1 MTASKQYRWIVCNPD
16 EKTVQ
21 ALMQQINV
29 SEPIAR
35 ALVNRGIT
43 TYDEAKAFF
52 RPSVEYLHSP
62 FLMNGMKEAAERLS
76 KAIDEKEKILIYGD
90 YDVDGTTATALLL
103 LFLKKLGAEVDFYVN
118 DRKTEGYG
126 VGLTGINYAISQNVS
141 VIVTVDC
148 GITAIEPIKYCR
160 QNGIDVIICDHHE
173 AKTERPNAL
182 AILDAK
188 QEGCNYP
195 FKELSGCGVAFK
207 LACALCDIR
216 GIDKELAF
224 EFLDFVALAV
234 AADIVPI
241 VEENRTLMAEGI
253 KRMQLKKRPGLKA
266 LAEVAGLNIE
276 RMSTSSIVFAL
287 SPRINA
293 AGRLDHARE
302 AIKLLTAQDETEA
315 QEAAE
320 HLGNLNKTRREI
332 DADVFKEAEED
343 AKKLLT
349 QYASSIVLYKPDW
362 HLGVIGIVAS
372 RIVERFYLPTIILTE
387 NDGILKG
394 SARSVFGFNLYEA
407 IATCQAHLIQFG
419 GHEMAAGL
427 SMRIEQL
434 DEFRAAFDVHC
445 AEKLDFELRTPAIQI
460 DAELKLEQI
469 TANFYN
475 VIKQFEPCGPG
486 NMHPL
491 FLTRN
496 LTLSAPPRLLKDQHL
511 KFTVRD
517 EEKRTFD
524 VIGFNM
530 AHYFESLK
538 ESGRS
543 VSLVYSID
551 ENEWNGKTTFQLR
564 LRDLKVE

>member
-1 MTASKQYRWIVCNPD
+1 MHEPD
-16 EKTVQ
+16 QEKVQ
-21 ALMQQINV
+21 TLMKEINV
-29 SEPIAR
+29 SEPIAK

-43 TYDEAKAFF
+43 TYDEAKWFF
-52 RPSVEYLHSP
+52 RPSIEHLHSP

-76 KAIDEKEKILIYGD
+76 KAIDEGEKILIYGD
-90 YDVDGTTATALLL
+90 YDVDGTTATSLLM
-103 LFLKKLGAEVDFYVN
+103 LFLKKLGAKVDFYVN

-126 VGLTGINYAISQNVS
+126 IALTGINYAASQHVK

-148 GITAIEPIKYCR
+148 GITAIEPIKHCR
-160 QNGIDVIICDHHE
+160 DKGIDVIICDHHE
-173 AKTERPNAL
+173 AKAERPCAL

-188 QEGCNYP
+188 QADCDYP

-207 LACALCDIR
+207 LACAVCEIR

-241 VEENRTLMAEGI
+241 IEENRVLMAEGI
-253 KRMQLKKRPGLKA
+253 KRLQLAKRPGLKA
-266 LAEVAGLNIE
+266 LAEVSGLDIE

-302 AIKLLTAQDETEA
+302 AIKLLTAQDETDA
-315 QEAAE
+315 QEAAK
-320 HLGNLNKTRREI
+320 HLGDLNTSRREI
-332 DADVFKEAEED
+332 DAQVFSEAEED

-394 SARSVFGFNLYEA
+394 SARSVIGFNLFNA
-407 IATCQAHLIQFG
+407 ISNCESYLIQFG

-427 SMRIEQL
+427 SMHIEQL
-434 DEFRAAFDVHC
+434 DEFRAAFDAHC

-475 VIKQFEPCGPG
+475 VLKQFEPCGPG

-496 LTLSAPPRLLKDQHL
+496 LTLSTPPRLLKDQHL
-511 KFTVRD
+511 KFAVRD
-517 EEKRTFD
+517 NDRRTFD

-530 AHYFESLK
+530 AHYLETLK
-538 ESGRS
+538 EQGRT
-543 VSLVYSID
+543 VSIVYSID
-551 ENEWNGKTTFQLR
+551 ENDWNGTTTFQLR

>member
-1 MTASKQYRWIVCNPD
+1 MHEPD
-16 EKTVQ
+16 QEKVQ
-21 ALMQQINV
+21 TLMKEINV
-29 SEPIAR
+29 SEPIAK

-43 TYDEAKAFF
+43 TYDEAKWFF
-52 RPSVEYLHSP
+52 RPSIEHLHSP

-76 KAIDEKEKILIYGD
+76 KAIDEGEKILIYGD
-90 YDVDGTTATALLL
+90 YDVDGTTATSLLM
-103 LFLKKLGAEVDFYVN
+103 LFLKKLGAKVDFYVN

-126 VGLTGINYAISQNVS
+126 IALTGINYAASQHVK

-148 GITAIEPIKYCR
+148 GITAIEPMKYCR
-160 QNGIDVIICDHHE
+160 DKGIDVIICDHHE
-173 AKTERPNAL
+173 AKAERPCAL

-188 QEGCNYP
+188 QDDCDYP

-207 LACALCDIR
+207 LACALCEIR

-241 VEENRTLMAEGI
+241 VEENRVLMAEGI
-253 KRMQLKKRPGLKA
+253 KRLQLAKRPGLKA
-266 LAEVAGLNIE
+266 LAEVSGLDIE

-302 AIKLLTAQDETEA
+302 AIKLLTAQDETDA

-320 HLGNLNKTRREI
+320 RLGDLNTTRREI
-332 DADVFKEAEED
+332 DAQVFSEAEED

-394 SARSVFGFNLYEA
+394 SARSVMGFNLFNA
-407 IATCQAHLIQFG
+407 ISNCESYLIQFG

-434 DEFRAAFDVHC
+434 DEFRAAFDAHC
-445 AEKLDFELRTPAIQI
+445 AEKLDFELRTPSIQI

-475 VIKQFEPCGPG
+475 VLKQFEPCGPG
-486 NMHPL
+486 NRHPL

-496 LTLSAPPRLLKDQHL
+496 LTLAAPPKLMKDQHVR
-511 KFTVRD
+511 FTVRD
-517 EEKRTFD
+517 TDRRTFD

-530 AHYFESLK
+530 QHYFEALK
-538 ESGRS
+538 EQGRT
-543 VSLVYSID
+543 VSMVYSID
-551 ENEWNGKTTFQLR
+551 ENDWNRTLQLR
-564 LRDLKVE
+564 VRDLKVE